1 MKMICFIS
9 FIMMLGTIGALEND
23 AIGFKEAII
32 KSIFWLIIF
41 GISSIRYW
49 NKEDKR
55 LLKRRLT
62 NFFKLFVS

>member
-1 MKMICFIS
+1 
-9 FIMMLGTIGALEND
+9 MLGTIGALEND
-23 AIGFKEAII
+23 AIGFKEAVI

-55 LLKRRLT
+55 LLKRRIT
-62 NFFKLFVS
+62 NFF

>member
-1 MKMICFIS
+1 
-9 FIMMLGTIGALEND
+9 MMLLGTVGALEND

-32 KSIFWLIIF
+32 KCIFWLIIF

-55 LLKRRLT
+55 LLKRRIT

>member
-1 MKMICFIS
+1 MICFIS
-9 FIMMLGTIGALEND
+9 FMMMLGTIGALGND
-23 AIGFKEAII
+23 AISFKEAII

-55 LLKRRLT
+55 LLKRRIT